1 MQVNLLGSLHFARAL
16 LPGMVERGWGR
27 MVFVGSL
34 AGRMGGLIA
43 SPHYVASKGGL
54 LAVVKWLARK
64 GAPHGVA
71 VNGVA
76 PASVRTPLMA
86 DRPVDLARIPAG
98 RMAEPEEVAWP
109 IAFLCS
115 DAASYIGR
123 QHHRRERRR
132 VDGLTPPAREAK
144 DAVVPDRGQPC
155 PPLRPRPPRLR
166 LAEAGA
172 QDQPPLRPL
181 RPRPLPGRGRDRQG
195 RLRRGLGR
203 SGAASGGSR
212 LGPGAG
218 RRGPEA
224 RRHGGAR
231 AAREGSGRRGR
242 SREAEAV
249 QDHLRDQAPDR
260 DRDGPGLLPG
270 AGLHR
275 GSEAAAADTGSP
287 STSASSTGR
296 WSSASSSPA
305 AAPTCSSSS
314 TISASPASGTA

>member
-1 MQVNLLGSLHFARAL
+1 MRSAFDLTGRTVLVTGAAAGIGAATARVSAAQGARVVLVDREDAAPLAAELGGTAFRIDVGVRKEVESILAVAGQVDALVANAAICPWDDWDDDGWDETFIRVMQVNLLGSLHFARAL

-115 DAASYIGR
+115 EAASYM
-123 QHHRRERRR
+123 
-132 VDGLTPPAREAK
+132 
-144 DAVVPDRGQPC
+144 
-155 PPLRPRPPRLR
+155 
-166 LAEAGA
+166 AGSII
-172 QDQPPLRPL
+172 DVN
-181 RPRPLPGRGRDRQG
+181 
-195 RLRRGLGR
+195 
-203 SGAASGGSR
+203 GGVWM
-212 LGPGAG
+212 A
-218 RRGPEA
+218 
-224 RRHGGAR
+224 
-231 AAREGSGRRGR
+231 
-242 SREAEAV
+242 
-249 QDHLRDQAPDR
+249 
-260 DRDGPGLLPG
+260 
-270 AGLHR
+270 
-275 GSEAAAADTGSP
+275 
-287 STSASSTGR
+287 
-296 WSSASSSPA
+296 
-305 AAPTCSSSS
+305 
-314 TISASPASGTA
+314 